1 MNTQSPVEI
10 VPMEAASIASRND
23 LSYFNVNSQLTLSGT
38 IFSYRPCT
46 TAWAVQNSSMSMAS
60 NSLNAGIQFV
70 LPMQWT
76 TATLVLKASVL
87 GSREVYRFHLRCG
100 SLNSSIVVIANL
112 PPQGGSMAVSPSSGF
127 EVQTAF
133 LFKAAGWKD
142 KDLPLRFLFSYLTAQ
157 NHSLATESAS
167 EYNDSATSL
176 LPAGSSNADYAINCS
191 VRVTDSYSAST
202 VSSRAAVVVRA
213 VSRAE
218 SQQFVLSTMHASP
231 NGLSLGTLNLLGSLL
246 NKVNCSGAPDCASLY
261 RGPCST
267 VDRTCGSC
275 LSGFIGESGS
285 RNSPCVSS
293 HSITTLNHSLSSQQK
308 HCLSNCSSRGEC
320 MYVHTNSGRR
330 LGSCEV
336 LSATCEAVCSCR
348 VGYAGSS
355 CAYTMAELEQTRKI
369 RETLF
374 TSILNLTQRSSSAAI
389 TASLATS
396 LSAQT
401 IHSDEI
407 SYEASLSVLSIVD
420 LLISNSMQFQ
430 IDQADISQQI
440 LTPLNA
446 AASSQVVGSLEQT
459 LQKYILFSSSQLYSS
474 QGSVENIFPNFRTI
488 VSALSSPRVAVPLT
502 PLETLTGLA
511 ASTVD
516 VSEMFLGDFL
526 LMQATRVG
534 VVELKASL
542 FPSSNGSY
550 LSSPLLV
557 TKSLV
562 GSQNV
567 TASPSQRRFITV
579 TLVHHTPVHLQ
590 THAENFSTVCH
601 RRRRGSGSTLQH
613 RYVCPSSG
621 HVIEHN
627 CTNKVG
633 LLTSFC
639 PRYQPSC
646 GSFADTKH
654 SSCELLSS
662 SADRT
667 VCNCSLAE
675 DVSGRRR
682 RLDSSNIAESTAIQ
696 IVATGYYLVN
706 QVGETLTASPS
717 LAAPEHVYIVISI
730 FSSLWVAGVV
740 LLLVGRWA
748 KARKGHS
755 KKETV
760 SKVNSS
766 SAGNIREDVAAYI
779 SEVVP
784 VIFRGELNSWEIF
797 FDVCRHHKYV
807 SLLRAEAIDSL
818 LVSRVVTV
826 QSMLMFVLAV
836 TYDLQSPSDDGSC
849 SHWLEERDCLS
860 RKSYLDSAQSY
871 CQWSMLVTDD
881 FGSSMSGYVCSY
893 QEPTHTIRKLLIT
906 SVLVSLVTAV
916 FLRPVEYLLQVL
928 SAPMANRIKVNPSPI
943 SDKKQRVEKSSSS
956 EGALFNKLVKNHRV
970 SKVAGVK
977 VRDISLSAIAAR
989 SVASK
994 SVHRLTQIAS
1004 SPEMKASEG
1013 AVIPTAPQAFSRS
1026 RRQSKVERG
1035 FLLTDE
1041 SFSKAALEVHL
1052 VQSLARCRHLLPSA
1066 MLDEFDSQWGIQR
1079 KSEAILSRTQSSD
1092 LSEVLF
1098 VAGMFDKIFRSAE
1111 SVRRR
1116 AVSRIDI
1123 LRVTT
1128 EEQKGLEIF
1137 HLFIVDVLG
1146 RDSPAAKIFESKLG
1160 EDFGETKVV
1169 KYGRKVAAAAALVA
1183 LNILFAYYSI
1193 LYGSARGQSWQM
1205 MYLSACIAQF
1215 FIEIFINETMETLWL
1230 HYVVPLMAA
1239 KEVVAAH
1246 RVLVDLVETFCA
1258 ADSQSSSGVSA
1269 RGPFNAA
1276 EYLFVSTNVAKAFPL
1291 LMEALI
1297 VQSYVTPLPGESA
1310 RQWHQTRWQRF
1321 WSRIHTPRGGN
1332 VLVRYTVSALLTA
1345 LALLEYGVTAPY
1357 LLQKMF
1363 VRICQPFLVSFIV
1376 LAFYLVIQ
1384 SPLFIALFLVSAAA
1398 LAVCANRRRLSLLL
1412 AQRLSVVTPLLPSS
1426 SSSLTVD
1433 PVEVAAP
1440 PAEENSEE
1448 EFSINFSVSSQS
1460 IASKAESS
1468 RSSSVGSP
1476 LNTSE
1481 EGSFYSSLPSS
1492 SAGPGED
1499 DVAMSLPSFLLES
1512 DYESGHGGEE
1522 SDSDIGSKDD
1532 DIDHEES

>member
-38 IFSYRPCT
+38 IFSYRTCT
-46 TAWAVQNSSMSMAS
+46 TAWAVLNSSMSMAS

-112 PPQGGSMAVSPSSGF
+112 PPQGGSMAVSPSSGN

-157 NHSLATESAS
+157 SHYLATESAS
-167 EYNDSATSL
+167 EYSDSTTSL

-191 VRVTDSYSAST
+191 VRVIDSYSAST
-202 VSSRAAVVVRA
+202 VSSRAAVVVVRP

-231 NGLSLGTLNLLGSLL
+231 NGLSLGTVNLLGSLL

-285 RNSPCVSS
+285 RNSLCVSS
-293 HSITTLNHSLSSQQK
+293 HSITTLNHSLSSHQK

-330 LGSCEV
+330 LGFCEV

-348 VGYAGSS
+348 VGYGGSS
-355 CAYTMAELEQTRKI
+355 CAYTMAELAQTRKI

-389 TASLATS
+389 TSSLATS

-407 SYEASLSVLSIVD
+407 SHEASLSVLSIVD

-430 IDQADISQQI
+430 IDQGDISQQI

-446 AASSQVVGSLEQT
+446 VASSQVVGSLEQN
-459 LQKYILFSSSQLYSS
+459 LEKYILFSSSQLYSS
-474 QGSVENIFPNFRTI
+474 QLSVENILPNFKTI
-488 VSALSSPRVAVPLT
+488 VSALSAPRIAVPMS
-502 PLETLTGLA
+502 PLEALTGLA

-526 LMQATRVG
+526 LMQATRIG

-550 LSSPLLV
+550 LSNPLLV

-567 TASPSQRRFITV
+567 TVSQSQRRFITV

-646 GSFADTKH
+646 GSLADTKH

-730 FSSLWVAGVV
+730 FSSLWVAGVA

-755 KKETV
+755 KKETA
-760 SKVNSS
+760 SKAISS
-766 SAGNIREDVAAYI
+766 SAGTIREDVAAYI

-784 VIFRGELNSWEIF
+784 VIFRGELNSLEIF
-797 FDVCRHHKYV
+797 IDVCRHHKYV
-807 SLLRAEAIDSL
+807 SLLRAEEIDSL

-893 QEPTHTIRKLLIT
+893 QEPTHTIRKLLII

-916 FLRPVEYLLQVL
+916 FFRPVEYLLQVL
-928 SAPMANRIKVNPSPI
+928 SSPIANRIKVNPSPM
-943 SDKKQRVEKSSSS
+943 SDKKKKSSSS
-956 EGALFNKLVKNHRV
+956 EGALFAKLVKNHRV

-1004 SPEMKASEG
+1004 SPKMKASEG
-1013 AVIPTAPQAFSRS
+1013 AVIPTAPQALSRS

-1052 VQSLARCRHLLPSA
+1052 VPSLARCRHLLPSA

-1146 RDSPAAKIFESKLG
+1146 RDSPAAKIFEGKLG
-1160 EDFGETKVV
+1160 EDFAETKVV

-1193 LYGSARGQSWQM
+1193 LYGSVRGQSWQM

-1258 ADSQSSSGVSA
+1258 ADSQSTSGGSA
-1269 RGPFNAA
+1269 QGPFNAA

-1332 VLVRYTVSALLTA
+1332 VVVRYTVSALLTA
-1345 LALLEYGVTAPY
+1345 LALLEYGATAPY
-1357 LLQKMF
+1357 LLQKML

-1433 PVEVAAP
+1433 LVEVAAP
-1440 PAEENSEE
+1440 PAEENSED
-1448 EFSINFSVSSQS
+1448 EFSINFSVSSES

-1481 EGSFYSSLPSS
+1481 EGSFYCSLPSS

-1499 DVAMSLPSFLLES
+1499 DVAVSLPSSLLES
-1512 DYESGHGGEE
+1512 NYESGHGGEE
-1522 SDSDIGSKDD
+1522 SDSDIDNKDD
-1532 DIDHEES
+1532 DNDDEES

>member
-1 MNTQSPVEI
+1 
-10 VPMEAASIASRND
+10 MEAVSIASRND

-60 NSLNAGIQFV
+60 NSLNSGIQSV

-87 GSREVYRFHLRCG
+87 GSREVYQFHLHCG
-100 SLNSSIVVIANL
+100 HLNSSIVVIANL
-112 PPQGGSMAVSPSSGF
+112 PPSSGSMSVSPSSGY
-127 EVQTAF
+127 EVQTPF
-133 LFKAAGWKD
+133 LFKAADWKD
-142 KDLPLRFLFSYLTAQ
+142 KDLPLRFLFSYLTVQ
-157 NHSLATESAS
+157 NHPLATESAS
-167 EYNDSATSL
+167 EYSDAATSL

-202 VSSRAAVVVRA
+202 VSSRAAVVVRP
-213 VSRAE
+213 VSRAA
-218 SQQFVLSTMHASP
+218 SHQFILSTMHASS
-231 NGLSLGTLNLLGSLL
+231 NGLSLGTVNLLGSLL
-246 NKVNCSGAPDCASLY
+246 NKVNCSGAPDCTLLY
-261 RGPCST
+261 RGSCST

-275 LSGFIGESGS
+275 LIGFIGESGS

-320 MYVHTNSGRR
+320 MYVHTNSGCR

-355 CAYTMAELEQTRKI
+355 CAYAMAELEQTRKI

-389 TASLATS
+389 TSSLATS

-401 IHSDEI
+401 IHPDEI
-407 SYEASLSVLSIVD
+407 TYEASLSVLNIAD
-420 LLISNSMQFQ
+420 LLISYSMQFQ
-430 IDQADISQQI
+430 IDQGDISQQI

-446 AASSQVVGSLEQT
+446 AASSQVVGLLIQI
-459 LQKYILFSSSQLYSS
+459 LQKYILFFSSQLYSS

-488 VSALSSPRVAVPLT
+488 VSALSSPRISVPMS
-502 PLETLTGLA
+502 PLEALTGLA

-526 LMQATRVG
+526 LMQATRIG
-534 VVELKASL
+534 IVELKASL

-550 LSSPLLV
+550 LSNPLLI

-567 TASPSQRRFITV
+567 TVSQSQRRFITV

-590 THAENFSTVCH
+590 THAVNFSTVCH
-601 RRRRGSGSTLQH
+601 RRRRSSGSTLQH

-621 HVIEHN
+621 HVIVHN

-646 GSFADTKH
+646 GSLADTKH
-654 SSCELLSS
+654 SSCELLSFS
-662 SADRT
+662 MDRT

-706 QVGETLTASPS
+706 QVGEILTASPS
-717 LAAPEHVYIVISI
+717 LASPEHVYIVISI
-730 FSSLWVAGVV
+730 FLSLWVAGVA

-760 SKVNSS
+760 SKANSS
-766 SAGNIREDVAAYI
+766 STVNIREDVAAYI

-784 VIFRGELNSWEIF
+784 VIFRGELNSWKVF
-797 FDVCRHHKYV
+797 FDVCRHHKFV
-807 SLLRAEAIDSL
+807 SLLRAEEIDSL

-836 TYDLQSPSDDGSC
+836 TYDLQSPSDDGTC
-849 SHWLEERDCLS
+849 SHWLAERDCLS
-860 RKSYLDSAQSY
+860 RTSYLDSAQSY

-881 FGSSMSGYVCSY
+881 YGSSMSGYVCSY
-893 QEPTHTIRKLLIT
+893 QEPTHSVRKFLII

-928 SAPMANRIKVNPSPI
+928 SAPMANRIKVNPSPM
-943 SDKKQRVEKSSSS
+943 SDKKKQQRVEKSSSS
-956 EGALFNKLVKNHRV
+956 EGALFAKLVKNHRI
-970 SKVAGVK
+970 SKMAGVK
-977 VRDISLSAIAAR
+977 VRDISLSTIAAR

-1004 SPEMKASEG
+1004 SPEMKNSEG
-1013 AVIPTAPQAFSRS
+1013 AVIPTASQAFSRS

-1052 VQSLARCRHLLPSA
+1052 VPSIARCRHLLPSA

-1128 EEQKGLEIF
+1128 EEQKGMEIF

-1146 RDSPAAKIFESKLG
+1146 RDSPAAKIFESKLS

-1169 KYGRKVAAAAALVA
+1169 KYDRKVAAAAALVA

-1193 LYGSARGQSWQM
+1193 LYGSVRGHSWQM
-1205 MYLSACIAQF
+1205 MYLSACTAQF

-1239 KEVVAAH
+1239 NEVVAAH

-1258 ADSQSSSGVSA
+1258 TDSQSTSGVSA
-1269 RGPFNAA
+1269 QGPFNAA

-1332 VLVRYTVSALLTA
+1332 FLVRFSVSALLTA

-1357 LLQKMF
+1357 LLQKML
-1363 VRICQPFLVSFIV
+1363 VRFCQPFLVTFIV
-1376 LAFYLVIQ
+1376 LAFYLIIQ
-1384 SPLFIALFLVSAAA
+1384 SPLFITLFFVSVVA
-1398 LAVCANRRRLSLLL
+1398 LAVCVNRRRLSLLL
-1412 AQRLSVVTPLLPSS
+1412 AKRLSVVTPLP

-1440 PAEENSEE
+1440 PAEENSED
-1448 EFSINFSVSSQS
+1448 EFSINFSVSSES
-1460 IASKAESS
+1460 ISLKAESF

-1481 EGSFYSSLPSS
+1481 EGSFYSSLSSS
-1492 SAGPGED
+1492 SAGPWED
-1499 DVAMSLPSFLLES
+1499 DVVVSLPSSLIES
-1512 DYESGHGGEE
+1512 DCEPGHGREE
-1522 SDSDIGSKDD
+1522 SDSDISSNDD
-1532 DIDHEES
+1532 DEES